1 MDDEKIHLIFG
12 ASVCMYLICFIFM
25 LINWIE
31 AGCIDSFITV
41 IISAF
46 IADIIV
52 IVLISSTVGFFIM
65 LIKLFFD

>member
-25 LINWIE
+25 VINWIE
-31 AGCIDSFITV
+31 AGCIGSFINV

-46 IADIIV
+46 ITYVIIIV
-52 IVLISSTVGFFIM
+52 LLSLAVGAFIM
-65 LIKLFFD
+65 LHKCFFD